1 MVPIGSASCEPR
13 NGPNRPPLLIPAA
26 MKPNS
31 RPACSRLNTS
41 AIRLQNTATTN
52 STKMLTQTKYARA
65 IQVWSA
71 WALNQAWKPRMFST
85 KNRYT
90 HGRKAERRKREVS
103 QPYTGCTSSMPA
115 NVPQNSAGSVCT
127 PEVMP
132 IVSRIG
138 RRIA

>member
-1 MVPIGSASCEPR
+1 MVPIGSASR
-13 NGPNRPPLLIPAA
+13 AASNGPVRPPVLRPAA
-26 MKPNS
+26 TKPNS

-52 STKMLTQTKYARA
+52 STKMLTQTKYTRA

-71 WALNQAWKPRMFST
+71 CALNQAWKPRMFST

-90 HGRKAERRKREVS
+90 QGRKVERRKREVS
-103 QPYTGCTSSMPA
+103 HPYTGCTSSMPA
-115 NVPQNSAGSVCT
+115 NVPQNSAGSVCR

-132 IVSRIG
+132 MVSRIG